1 VHFRGPVG
9 GGSLEL
15 CEIRPS
21 RSALKI
27 AYLSV
32 WREVFSTRSRSECSH
47 EYDTEHPTWGF
58 TESGMIACMPPLI
71 LCLILMYR
79 MLPLF
84 GDVDSDL
91 SEQAKDLDRV
101 IDHAY

>member
-1 VHFRGPVG
+1 
-9 GGSLEL
+9 
-15 CEIRPS
+15 
-21 RSALKI
+21 
-27 AYLSV
+27 
-32 WREVFSTRSRSECSH
+32 
-47 EYDTEHPTWGF
+47 
-58 TESGMIACMPPLI
+58 MIACMPPLI